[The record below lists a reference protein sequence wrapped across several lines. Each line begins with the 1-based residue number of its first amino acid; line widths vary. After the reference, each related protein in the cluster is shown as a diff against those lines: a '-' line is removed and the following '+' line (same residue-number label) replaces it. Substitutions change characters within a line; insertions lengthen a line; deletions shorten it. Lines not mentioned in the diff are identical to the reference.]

1 MTPQELRALA
11 DEVQRAR
18 PAQVV
23 DDSELQEW
31 ARVLDGI
38 RLPEALIAVAMLR
51 QLTKRIRPERIAER
65 VREARSHAVEPAGE
79 AYFEALARRGG
90 REYEGGPVCWPPD
103 ICVGSC
109 TTCPNQAAG
118 EVAR

>member
-11 DEVQRAR
+11 DEVHRAR

-38 RLPEALIAVAMLR
+38 RLPEALVAVAMLR

-65 VREARSHAVEPAGE
+65 VREARAHTVEPAGE
-79 AYFEALARRGG
+79 AYFAALARRGG
-90 REYEGGPVCWPPD
+90 REYGGGPVCWPPD
-103 ICVGSC
+103 ICVGACS
-109 TTCPNQAAG
+109 TCPNPAG
-118 EVAR
+118 EAAS